1 MNKKVVESYGFARQF
16 GLCRF
21 HRFRSLRRI
30 SFLLGKRG
38 AAAGPMTSRQ
48 SDFDVMKN
56 TKVPVEKWELFK
68 LAIGRLCCV
77 DFVGRVGS
85 FALSE
90 QDSATASG
98 ARLLRLEDVALVDPP
113 A

>member
-1 MNKKVVESYGFARQF
+1 
-16 GLCRF
+16 
-21 HRFRSLRRI
+21 
-30 SFLLGKRG
+30 
-38 AAAGPMTSRQ
+38 MTSRQ

-113 A
+113 ASKEAVAYHLLAEQKNERDQDNE